1 MVNHINGT
9 EHSSTKAKTILS
21 VMSLALLLTGC
32 GGEEKTTT
40 ICKGNIDEM
49 TAAEVTIEATGD
61 KTDVMKSTVTYDFT
75 GYVTESTPIDTY
87 WLPKVKSINVDY
99 DSLKG
104 GSAKYTVD
112 GEKIILKIEL
122 DYGEADF
129 DELKKLVKK
138 NKKKGQEAFL
148 FLLETNI
155 FRNITNSITYVYF
168 GRKIAGKVSYL

>member
-1 MVNHINGT
+1 M
-9 EHSSTKAKTILS
+9 KKLLS
-21 VMSLALLLTGC
+21 VMLLALLLTGC

-99 DSLKG
+99 DSLMNESLKLTLYIKG
-104 GSAKYTVD
+104 DDRAESLATLHVVRYAA
-112 GEKIILKIEL
+112 EHLKDL
-122 DYGEADF
+122 QKPN
-129 DELKKLVKK
+129 LR
-138 NKKKGQEAFL
+138 NL
-148 FLLETNI
+148 F
-155 FRNITNSITYVYF
+155 
-168 GRKIAGKVSYL
+168 

>member
-1 MVNHINGT
+1 M
-9 EHSSTKAKTILS
+9 KKLLS
-21 VMSLALLLTGC
+21 VMLLALLLTGC

-49 TAAEVTIEATGD
+49 TAAEITIEATGD

-75 GYVTESTPIDTY
+75 GYVTESPPIDTY

-129 DELKKLVKK
+129 DELKKAKLVTTTDSDKK
-138 NKKKGQEAFL
+138 IVYISLEETIKEQEKGGLTCKE
-148 FLLETNI
+148 
-155 FRNITNSITYVYF
+155 
-168 GRKIAGKVSYL
+168 K

>member
-1 MVNHINGT
+1 
-9 EHSSTKAKTILS
+9 
-21 VMSLALLLTGC
+21 
-32 GGEEKTTT
+32 
-40 ICKGNIDEM
+40 M

-75 GYVTESTPIDTY
+75 GYVTESTPMILIGFLK
-87 WLPKVKSINVDY
+87 WNLLMFDY

-129 DELKKLVKK
+129 DELKKAKLVTTTDSDKK
-138 NKKKGQEAFL
+138 
-148 FLLETNI
+148 I
-155 FRNITNSITYVYF
+155 VY
-168 GRKIAGKVSYL
+168 IL

>member
-1 MVNHINGT
+1 M
-9 EHSSTKAKTILS
+9 KKLLS
-21 VMSLALLLTGC
+21 VMLLALLLTGC

-104 GSAKYTVD
+104 GQLN
-112 GEKIILKIEL
+112 IL
-122 DYGEADF
+122 
-129 DELKKLVKK
+129 
-138 NKKKGQEAFL
+138 
-148 FLLETNI
+148 
-155 FRNITNSITYVYF
+155 
-168 GRKIAGKVSYL
+168 

>member
-1 MVNHINGT
+1 M
-9 EHSSTKAKTILS
+9 KKLLS
-21 VMSLALLLTGC
+21 VMLLALLLTGC

-104 GSAKYTVD
+104 GSAKYLSLIHISMKV
-112 GEKIILKIEL
+112 
-122 DYGEADF
+122 
-129 DELKKLVKK
+129 LVM
-138 NKKKGQEAFL
+138 QL
-148 FLLETNI
+148 
-155 FRNITNSITYVYF
+155 NSISIMDLVAY
-168 GRKIAGKVSYL
+168 GLSLIHI

>member
-1 MVNHINGT
+1 M
-9 EHSSTKAKTILS
+9 KKLLS
-21 VMSLALLLTGC
+21 VMLLALLLTGC

-61 KTDVMKSTVTYDFT
+61 KTDVMK
-75 GYVTESTPIDTY
+75 STPIDTY

-129 DELKKLVKK
+129 DELKKAKLVTTTDSDKK
-138 NKKKGQEAFL
+138 IVYISLEETIKEQEKGGLTCKE
-148 FLLETNI
+148 
-155 FRNITNSITYVYF
+155 
-168 GRKIAGKVSYL
+168 K